1 MISHFNAFETQ
12 KCMQNVSR
20 KTSRIYMHL
29 AKHKHRFE
37 EDINKDLARK
47 VVRNDGIHSNG
58 LELGILVGL

>member
-1 MISHFNAFETQ
+1 
-12 KCMQNVSR
+12 
-20 KTSRIYMHL
+20 MHL